1 MVNCFLNVVP
11 WRLQDMNAYYNNN
24 NIVVLCANNNLN
36 LIIH

>member
-24 NIVVLCANNNLN
+24 IVVLCANNNLN